1 MPQVVKVE
9 FGHADRIACPVPE
22 LAEVRPAEAAA
33 FRTDEYEAAG
43 AGGGE
48 ALQVIGELGRDGQAG
63 YGAGAAAG
71 DGADVKFLAPGDEPA
86 LALGAVRVGPVA
98 ERDRGDGLVVVR
110 QEMRDRPPLVEV
122 RQVLANLSRPWGVDA
137 PIRRCACVP
146 TLVTPVRAMIFT
158 VIARPIYQT
167 LLA

>member
-1 MPQVVKVE
+1 
-9 FGHADRIACPVPE
+9 
-22 LAEVRPAEAAA
+22 
-33 FRTDEYEAAG
+33 
-43 AGGGE
+43 
-48 ALQVIGELGRDGQAG
+48 
-63 YGAGAAAG
+63 
-71 DGADVKFLAPGDEPA
+71 KFLAPGDEPA

-167 LLA
+167 LLARMPPGQGRDASWRSPIWVRRMGCRRWTGPQLPGSSMRGRPQPQARTTPVRPGCPPSTRTAARM